1 MMVSKIGISHSS
13 GPVSGELFGR
23 VNAWQKV
30 PSPSNVPFCGQD
42 AKSQAQTLSNK
53 ETSSMCKCRSM
64 VWENDGIL
72 QNDLF
77 VMYHFNRG
85 NYVCLPLDMLRFN
98 VAMFLITKV
107 HGLETPRSKKHL
119 VSICLLSFLNLWKQT
134 TKPME
139 DPKMDSSLLT
149 LLR

>member
-1 MMVSKIGISHSS
+1 MVSKIGISRSR
-13 GPVSGELFGR
+13 GPVSGELFG
-23 VNAWQKV
+23 KV
-30 PSPSNVPFCGQD
+30 MCGKRCRHPPIFPFCGQD

-107 HGLETPRSKKHL
+107 HGLETPRSKKQL